1 MSGCSE
7 PRLTLP
13 EANRYVTEVRFTQP
27 KPIDSTGSYMLLLL
41 FLCLLYTN
49 LTLLVPALDAVR
61 PAQLV
66 ALGGLLMLFMEV
78 MLSRRG
84 ICMVWPES
92 YMLLAFL
99 GACILSSFTALWMR
113 LAVDRVMDLAKMSA
127 IYFLIV
133 NSVDSEARL
142 RGVMWAMILGG
153 VAPAVGTVSH

>member
-1 MSGCSE
+1 
-7 PRLTLP
+7 
-13 EANRYVTEVRFTQP
+13 
-27 KPIDSTGSYMLLLL
+27 
-41 FLCLLYTN
+41 
-49 LTLLVPALDAVR
+49 
-61 PAQLV
+61 
-66 ALGGLLMLFMEV
+66 

-153 VAPAVGTVSH
+153 VAPAVGTISHYMKGVLIDGSRAAWIGIFGNPNELAYGLVVLIPLVVLLGTTSRRVLCPLPWVVLPAYAAAIFFSYSRGG